1 MVLTNFQVFNKNVR
15 AGETSG
21 NRMILEK
28 AISETKEIT
37 LSHSDNVI
45 ALEFAALNF
54 SNTEKNKYAY
64 ILEGFDKAWSATDA
78 KIRKATYTNLD
89 PGNYTF
95 RVKATNEDGIGNHEG
110 VTLKITVLPPFW
122 KTTWAYILYA
132 LLIAGILWFAR
143 HMILLRAKMRFQM
156 EQERKEAK
164 RMHELDLMKIRFF
177 TNVSHEFRTPLALIL
192 TPVEKMMKNK
202 LDEPQRKYFELIH
215 RNAKRLLN
223 LVNQLLDFRKLEM
236 EEIYLNPSNNDIIR
250 YTKDISCSFSD
261 IAEKKNIRFN
271 FYSTIDT
278 LVTSFDKAKLE
289 RILFNL
295 LSNAFKF
302 TPEGGNVTVEAD
314 TKINIDGNAAV
325 ASFIEIKVKDSGIGI
340 PAEKR
345 ENIFDRFFQ
354 YNVPG
359 DMINQGSGIGL
370 SITKEFVRLH
380 GGTITVDSEPGKGSC
395 FTICLPVINSPVE
408 TNGSTELY
416 SNGHNSSLIS
426 SANGHTAD
434 QTGTKVNGKKFSI
447 LLIEDNED
455 FMFYLKD
462 NLQHPFN
469 IIEARN
475 GKEGWQKVLGQH
487 PDLVV
492 SDIMMPEMNGID
504 LCRKIKEDQRTSH
517 IPVILLT
524 AWSSEEIQM
533 QGYTTGANDYITK
546 PFNFEILLSRINNL
560 LIQQESLKKNLQ
572 KHIDVHPGEIIVDS
586 ADEKLIRLALE
597 VIEKNI
603 DNTDFS
609 VEELSRS
616 LCMSR
621 AAMYKKVTALTGKTP
636 IEFIRSI
643 RLKHAAQLL
652 EKTQMTVSEI
662 AFEVGFNN
670 TKYFVKYFKEEFNML
685 PRDYRNLS
693 LRKKAS

>member
-1 MVLTNFQVFNKNVR
+1 
-15 AGETSG
+15 
-21 NRMILEK
+21 MILEK

-54 SNTEKNKYAY
+54 ANTEKNKYAY

-122 KTTWAYILYA
+122 KTTWAYILYT

-416 SNGHNSSLIS
+416 SNGHNSLHIS
-426 SANGHTAD
+426 SANGHTPD

-469 IIEARN
+469 
-475 GKEGWQKVLGQH
+475 
-487 PDLVV
+487 
-492 SDIMMPEMNGID
+492 
-504 LCRKIKEDQRTSH
+504 
-517 IPVILLT
+517 
-524 AWSSEEIQM
+524 
-533 QGYTTGANDYITK
+533 YY
-546 PFNFEILLSRINNL
+546 
-560 LIQQESLKKNLQ
+560 
-572 KHIDVHPGEIIVDS
+572 
-586 ADEKLIRLALE
+586 
-597 VIEKNI
+597 
-603 DNTDFS
+603 
-609 VEELSRS
+609 
-616 LCMSR
+616 
-621 AAMYKKVTALTGKTP
+621 
-636 IEFIRSI
+636 
-643 RLKHAAQLL
+643 
-652 EKTQMTVSEI
+652 
-662 AFEVGFNN
+662 
-670 TKYFVKYFKEEFNML
+670 
-685 PRDYRNLS
+685 
-693 LRKKAS
+693 